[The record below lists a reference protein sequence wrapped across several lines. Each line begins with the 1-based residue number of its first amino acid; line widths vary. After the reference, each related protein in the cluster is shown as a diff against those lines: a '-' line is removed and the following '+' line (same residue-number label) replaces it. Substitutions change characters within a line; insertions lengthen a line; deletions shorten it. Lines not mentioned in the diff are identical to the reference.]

1 VVNERFITE
10 CGEGFGKPYVKVNRF
25 PAGVNRIPHGAPLRL
40 PCGTA
45 EFLPQEI
52 GMVRTINQTTH
63 SEQRVSGGRRIE
75 LEFRMEQDAVPAIL
89 LLPDRQPPAPAALL
103 LHGYSSRK
111 EHMADGVGQA
121 LLQQGIAS
129 LAIDLPLHGTRHDPL
144 QAQSLRN
151 PLEIIKH
158 WRAAIREAQLSIRYL
173 SARREIDS
181 ARIAIAGYS
190 LGSFLSVI
198 VAAQEPTIRAIV
210 LAAGGDLPANT
221 PFAGLARTIVD
232 PLRAVRKLEGRPLL
246 LVHGRWD
253 RTVLPEQAER
263 LYATARE
270 PKELRWW
277 DAGHILPPAAIGDAA
292 LWLADA
298 LRDSA
303 AGNGESRKTG

>member
-1 VVNERFITE
+1 M
-10 CGEGFGKPYVKVNRF
+10 
-25 PAGVNRIPHGAPLRL
+25 A
-40 PCGTA
+40 
-45 EFLPQEI
+45 
-52 GMVRTINQTTH
+52 RTIHQTTH
-63 SEQRVSGGRRIE
+63 SERSISGGRRIE
-75 LEFRMEQDAVPAIL
+75 LEFRMEQDAVPGIL
-89 LLPDRQPPAPAALL
+89 LLPDNQHPAPAALL

-121 LLQQGIAS
+121 LLKQGIAS

-144 QAQSLRN
+144 QSQSLRN
-151 PLEIIKH
+151 PLEILKH

-173 SARREIDS
+173 GARREIDNT
-181 ARIAIAGYS
+181 RIAIAGYS

-198 VAAQEPTIRAIV
+198 VAAQEPTIRAVV

-221 PFAGLARTIVD
+221 PFAGIARTVVD

-263 LYATARE
+263 LYAAARE

-277 DAGHILPPAAIGDAA
+277 DAGHILPPAAISDAA
-292 LWLADA
+292 LWLAAA
-298 LRDSA
+298 LDGSA
-303 AGNGESRKTG
+303 ATGEGARRTG